1 MLLTSL
7 FALDRKEVTERGEGG
22 GRKETNAPMYP
33 SQECVECSVHALT
46 ELLLHYKLGNERW
59 LDALTDTFTHLDKS
73 GHMTI
78 T

>member
-1 MLLTSL
+1 MFQCVFLL
-7 FALDRKEVTERGEGG
+7 
-22 GRKETNAPMYP
+22 P
-33 SQECVECSVHALT
+33 QECVECCLHSLT

-78 T
+78 TLHSHVCHVTIPGV